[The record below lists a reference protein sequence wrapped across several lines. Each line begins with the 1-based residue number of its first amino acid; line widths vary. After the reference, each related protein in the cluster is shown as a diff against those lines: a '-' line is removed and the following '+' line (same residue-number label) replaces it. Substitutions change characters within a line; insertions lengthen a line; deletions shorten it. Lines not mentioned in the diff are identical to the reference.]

1 MKTYSITTDDDKQLA
16 RAVQAD
22 SLALVL
28 MDMDSELRAIAKWSE
43 DEKAQK
49 CAEDWREKLHDLA
62 AGYGVVIGDLL
73 E

>member
-28 MDMDSELRAIAKWSE
+28 MDMDSELRSVVKYSE
-43 DEKAQK
+43 VAAAQTL
-49 CAEDWREKLHDLA
+49 AEHWREKLHELA
-62 AGYGVVIGDLL
+62 AEYGVVIGDLF

>member
-22 SLALVL
+22 SLAFVL
-28 MDMDSELRAIAKWSE
+28 MGMDSELRSVAKWSE
-43 DEKAQK
+43 GEKAQE
-49 CAEDWREKLHDLA
+49 CAEDWREKLHELA
-62 AGYGVVIGDLL
+62 ADHGVVIGDLF